1 MSREMSGGLEG
12 LLRRGG
18 GQFSPK
24 KTVSLDAGEVI
35 MTSGIRI
42 SADAG
47 LGARLSVQKEGPCAI
62 VGECPSR
69 S

>member
-1 MSREMSGGLEG
+1 
-12 LLRRGG
+12 
-18 GQFSPK
+18 
-24 KTVSLDAGEVI
+24 VSLDAGEVI

-42 SADAG
+42 SADAS
-47 LGARLSVQKEGPCAI
+47 LGARLSVQKEAPCAI